1 MDPAHVF
8 DFSEKSV
15 LIVGASR
22 GGIGSAIASAFKA
35 AGADVAITGVEA
47 EPVEEDRGRYPYTQ
61 LDVTDGDA
69 IDALVKATPK
79 LDILVN
85 CAAIFKSM
93 PLLESSRTRPYL
105 PQPTRRRSVCID
117 PLLRAWHSLPERPD
131 TLTPSHT
138 DRWSW
143 PHVPLLLRQIRFVC
157 TWADSFERWNTS
169 SAATLLGT

>member
-69 IDALVKATPK
+69 IDALVAERSEAKRNRDFARADAIRDGLTAAGIVLEDTPEGT
-79 LDILVN
+79 LW
-85 CAAIFKSM
+85 
-93 PLLESSRTRPYL
+93 
-105 PQPTRRRSVCID
+105 RRD
-117 PLLRAWHSLPERPD
+117 D
-131 TLTPSHT
+131 
-138 DRWSW
+138 
-143 PHVPLLLRQIRFVC
+143 
-157 TWADSFERWNTS
+157 
-169 SAATLLGT
+169 